1 MSASMRGLPGRR
13 RDRGPSILKTFTTP
27 MDNRGR
33 LDKHQRVSPPRPS
46 PLQAEPE
53 ETVGGA
59 EASIRTREDA
69 QLMVQGEKSRSGRL
83 NARQG

>member
-1 MSASMRGLPGRR
+1 MVFRAAAATVGASIP
-13 RDRGPSILKTFTTP
+13 KTLHDANGQP
-27 MDNRGR
+27 WPAGQAPAR
-33 LDKHQRVSPPRPS
+33 LSTEAK

-69 QLMVQGEKSRSGRL
+69 QLMVQGENLEKDV
-83 NARQG
+83 

>member
-1 MSASMRGLPGRR
+1 MG
-13 RDRGPSILKTFTTP
+13 
-27 MDNRGR
+27 NRGR
-33 LDKHQRVSPPRPS
+33 LDKHQRVSPPRPT

-69 QLMVQGEKSRSGRL
+69 QLMVQGENLEKDV
-83 NARQG
+83 